1 MKFIFFCVIITG
13 GVFIVIFVGIVLAC
27 ITLAVEYCWFKLYR
41 GRDLDAIKAMHAE
54 NQGKLA
60 VSPTPFLP

>member
-1 MKFIFFCVIITG
+1 MITG

-41 GRDLDAIKAMHAE
+41 GRDLDAIKAMRAE

-60 VSPTPFLP
+60 VSPATFLP